1 MQSRVKAGVSVTELL
16 DVEVQ
21 RTNSSGKAI
30 AMQMYARSDQINAS
44 QSS

>member
-21 RTNSSGKAI
+21 RE
-30 AMQMYARSDQINAS
+30 QIPVEKP
-44 QSS
+44 